1 MKESIEIPSQVTPKV
16 LSFYLPQFY
25 PIPLNDEWHGKGF
38 TEWTRVTASKP
49 KYSGHDQPR
58 VPHADIGHYRLD
70 NPEIL
75 RKQASLM
82 ERGGVYGQ
90 IFYHYWFGGTQILE
104 KPAQIL
110 LENPDIPMNFC
121 FCWANESWSRKWDG
135 GAGEVILD
143 QDYSL
148 SDAENFIKYLI
159 PFFRDSRYVKVAGR
173 PVLFV
178 YRTSDIPGLGFIVET
193 WNAICS
199 AAGLL
204 PPYLITIQTGDTF
217 DAANSGFSAEAERP
231 IYHMQELENLPRFQS
246 IELNNIKGQVIEY
259 EDVVNLYTN
268 YTRRGHLPVIPGLVV
283 SWDPS
288 PRHGTNTL
296 ILKGR
301 SPELYREWLID
312 ALRYSSSRFAQEEA
326 FVVINAWNEWAEG
339 AYLEPD
345 NSHGYEFLDVTREAQ
360 EIFTWDVK

>member
-1 MKESIEIPSQVTPKV
+1 MADNSALNPPISPRV

-38 TEWTRVTASKP
+38 TEWTKVKASKP
-49 KYSGHDQPR
+49 KFSGHDQPR
-58 VPHADIGHYRLD
+58 VPHQDIGHYQLD

-75 RKQASLM
+75 RKQAKLM
-82 ERGGVYGQ
+82 QRGGVYGQ
-90 IFYHYWFGGTQILE
+90 IFYHYWFAGTQILE

-110 LENPDIPMNFC
+110 LDNPDIPMNFC

-135 GAGEVILD
+135 GSGEVILD
-143 QDYSL
+143 QDYSI
-148 SDAENFIKYLI
+148 SDAERFIKYLI
-159 PFFRDSRYVKVAGR
+159 PFFQDSRYIKVEGR

-178 YRTSDIPGLGFIVET
+178 YRTHDIPGLGIIVET
-193 WNAICS
+193 WNAICA
-199 AAGLL
+199 AAGVK
-204 PPYLITIQTGDTF
+204 PPYIIAIQTGDNL
-217 DAANSGFSAEAERP
+217 DAANSGFSAECERP
-231 IYHMQELENLPRFQS
+231 IYHMQELELLPRFRP
-246 IELNNIKGQVIEY
+246 IELQNIKGHVIEY
-259 EDVVNLYTN
+259 QEVVNLYTN
-268 YTRRGHLPVIPGLVV
+268 YTRRGYLPVIPGLVV

-312 ALRYSSSRFAQEEA
+312 ALRYSSSRFSQQEA
-326 FVVINAWNEWAEG
+326 FVVVNAWNEWAEG

-345 NSHGYEFLDVTREAQ
+345 LTHGYQFLDATNEAQ
-360 EIFTWDVK
+360 MIFNNNV